1 MTRAITL
8 SSGLVGVVVDDDSFS
23 CDLGNVPHGVISTCG
38 CAVQRYIRAA
48 TVAALLRDPA
58 NTSRSLL
65 DIPAASKL
73 TEEDYK
79 AFWDALGYKIVFGA
93 EVVTIEGKQYT
104 PCKKGGQTVMM
115 LWSSCKN
122 PWDHSTGTP
131 IAPDVLARWKSTEGN
146 RDAQYLA

>member
-8 SSGLVGVVVDDDSFS
+8 SSGLVGVVVDDDSCS

-48 TVAALLRDPA
+48 AVAALLRDPA

-79 AFWDALGYKIVFGA
+79 AFWDALGYKIVFDA
-93 EVVTIEGKQYT
+93 EVVTIEGKQ
-104 PCKKGGQTVMM
+104 
-115 LWSSCKN
+115 
-122 PWDHSTGTP
+122 
-131 IAPDVLARWKSTEGN
+131 
-146 RDAQYLA
+146 